1 MGPVAY
7 RVRPARAD
15 DEPFL
20 AAMLELAAN
29 WREPEPGRQPN
40 PVEPHYVQDFGR
52 PADIGVIAE
61 SDEGPAGAAWCRV
74 LVGADRGYGYVADD
88 IPELVLAV
96 APEHRGRGLGSSLID
111 ALKVAAAGAGFR
123 ALSLSV
129 EPENPS
135 RRIYERAGFAR
146 CGTHGGSWTMIAEL

>member
-1 MGPVAY
+1 
-7 RVRPARAD
+7 
-15 DEPFL
+15 
-20 AAMLELAAN
+20 MLELAAN

-135 RRIYERAGFAR
+135 RKLYERNGFEVVDRGEDA
-146 CGTHGGSWTMIAEL
+146 WTMRARIASPTTSD